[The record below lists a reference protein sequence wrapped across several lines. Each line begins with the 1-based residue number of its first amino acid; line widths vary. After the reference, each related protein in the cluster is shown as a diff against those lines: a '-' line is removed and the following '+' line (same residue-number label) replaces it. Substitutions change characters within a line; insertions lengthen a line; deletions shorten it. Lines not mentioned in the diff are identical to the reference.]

1 MKLQEILSFISKA
14 EKLKLEMRHSWLSN
28 NRQES
33 VAEHT
38 WRMSLMA
45 ILLRDRLDEKVD
57 LEKVLKM
64 IIIHDLVEI
73 EAGDVS
79 ALEILR
85 DPSLKQ
91 SKQEKEALAIE
102 NIKSELGHNLGNEIH
117 KLWHEFESKETPESK
132 FANALD
138 KLEVQIQHNHA
149 PMDTWEEIEFEMVY
163 MMDKHV
169 LHDEELMAFK
179 DLVVNQAE
187 QKMKE
192 NDISPEKYRIRI
204 EDHR

>member
-1 MKLQEILSFISKA
+1 MIQEFKKVLLFLEKA
-14 EKLKLEMRHSWLSN
+14 EQLKKEMRHSWLSN

-45 ILLRDRLDEKVD
+45 ILLRDKLNIKVD

-85 DPSLKQ
+85 NPSLKE
-91 SKQEKEALAIE
+91 EKVRRELQAID
-102 NIKSELGHNLGNEIH
+102 NIKAELGGNIGEEIYS
-117 KLWHEFESKETPESK
+117 LWHEFEDKDTMEAK
-132 FANALD
+132 FANAID

-149 PMDTWEEIEFEMVY
+149 PIETWEEIEFEMVY
-163 MMDKHV
+163 FMDKHV
-169 LHDEELMAFK
+169 AFDSNLETFK
-179 DLVVNQAE
+179 DLIVAQAE
-187 QKMKE
+187 IKMQAE
-192 NDISPEKYRIRI
+192 GISPLKYRPNT
-204 EDHR
+204 